1 VVSNSNFLEEDQDY
15 WIPLTCNVARA
26 YVATVSQAAKTR
38 VSRVQDP
45 SYDTVGVLDN
55 LLNWEKDSGSA
66 THMAPC
72 YADLFNVEDGQNLGV
87 EVADGHIIK
96 CSKERKTNPCIP
108 GNERLLKRY
117 TLNEI

>member
-1 VVSNSNFLEEDQDY
+1 
-15 WIPLTCNVARA
+15 
-26 YVATVSQAAKTR
+26 
-38 VSRVQDP
+38 
-45 SYDTVGVLDN
+45 
-55 LLNWEKDSGSA
+55 
-66 THMAPC
+66 MAPC

-96 CSKERKTNPCIP
+96 CSKERKANPCIP